1 MRMFSRLGDAQP
13 IPVDPEQVLTADED
27 ATLYLYA
34 EDNAPNDNTGR
45 IRVQIVV
52 NPSATER

>member
-1 MRMFSRLGDAQP
+1 MFSRLGDAQP